1 MDRYT
6 FDKDIAVYCV
16 RATSF
21 PEGILQSHQ
30 TLHSKMPYSDERK
43 YFGISR
49 PETGPIVYKAAA
61 SELTPGELGDKG
73 LEKFIVRKG
82 EYLTVAL
89 KDYLKDV
96 AVIGKTFQQLLS
108 QPDIDPNGYCLEWY
122 VSNSEVWC
130 MVPLK

>member
-1 MDRYT
+1 MERYT
-6 FDKDIAVYCV
+6 FNKDITVYCI

-21 PEGILQSHQ
+21 PEGILRSHQ
-30 TLHSKMPYSDERK
+30 TLHSKMQYSDERK

-49 PETGPIVYKAAA
+49 PENGPIAYRAAA

-82 EYLTVAL
+82 EYVTVAI

-96 AVIGKTFQQLLS
+96 TVIGKTFQQLLS

-122 VSNSEVWC
+122 VSSSEVWC